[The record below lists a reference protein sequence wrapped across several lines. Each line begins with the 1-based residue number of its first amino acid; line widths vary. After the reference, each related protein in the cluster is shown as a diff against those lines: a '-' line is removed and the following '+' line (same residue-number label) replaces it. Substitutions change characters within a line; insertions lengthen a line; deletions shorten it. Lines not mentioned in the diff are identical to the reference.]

1 MTHHRIRTALGGLAC
16 AAALLASGGAAEA
29 KLKRITIGSNP
40 AGSVYF
46 LLAGGFAK
54 LFQQELGIRST
65 AQPHAGSSV
74 YLPLMDKGEIVL
86 GLNSS
91 LDSGMAVAGKAPFKG
106 KIGNVRMIARIW
118 ILPYAYM
125 VKESSGIGDVGDLRG
140 KRVLVNVKTNV
151 SLAQANRTILAT
163 AGLTEANVTAVDSGG
178 VVAGIN
184 SVVEGRADA
193 ASVALTMPAMRKA
206 HATVPGGLRILGLG
220 ARATDE
226 FMAAGMAGLYT
237 MTVKPSKRLPFVRG
251 ETLIA
256 AFDSYLNA
264 GPQVGEDDAYALA
277 RTLDENWERLQKDY
291 APLRGTPRAALSPAG
306 NAMPYH
312 PGAVRYWKEVGK
324 WTAANEASQAKAM
337 SMVR

>member
-1 MTHHRIRTALGGLAC
+1 MRFPGLKTTAVGLA
-16 AAALLASGGAAEA
+16 AGAMLLGAGPAAEA
-29 KLKRITIGSNP
+29 KVERITIGSNP

-54 LFQQELGIRST
+54 LFQKELKIRST

-74 YLPLMDKGEIVL
+74 YLPLMSKGEIVL

-91 LDSGMAVAGKAPFKG
+91 LDSGMAVSGKAPFKSEI
-106 KIGNVRMIARIW
+106 KNVRMIARVW

-125 VKESSGIGDVGDLRG
+125 AKENSGIKTIADLRG

-151 SLAQANRTILAT
+151 SLAQANRTLLST
-163 AGLTEANVTAVDSGG
+163 AGLTEADVNAVDSGG

-193 ASVALTMPAMRKA
+193 ATVALTMPAMRKA
-206 HATVPGGLRILGLG
+206 HATVPGGLRIIGLG
-220 ARATDE
+220 PQATDE
-226 FMAAGMAGLYT
+226 FMAQGMAGLYT
-237 MTVKPSKRLPFVRG
+237 MQVKPSKRLPFVRS

-256 AFDSYLNA
+256 GFDSYLNA
-264 GPQVGEDDAYALA
+264 GPQVDDEDAYRLA
-277 RTLDENWERLQKDY
+277 KTLHSNWKTLQKDY
-291 APLRGTPRAALSPAG
+291 PPLRGTPQSALTPAG

-312 PGAVRYWKEVGK
+312 PGAIRYWKEAGL
-324 WTAANEASQAKAM
+324 WTAANEASQAKVM